1 MTIRDRTH
9 IQTIDGYI
17 AALAARL
24 TVTPEAQ
31 ATILEEIGGHLQD
44 AAAAEQARG
53 VPANEAEG
61 RAVAAF
67 GAVKETARSL
77 NATLPVDWDLRR
89 MAQGL
94 LLGALSIWF
103 TWTLV
108 TFPFLVQMAIEHHL
122 DTVATLPGSLI
133 FSASPLSFGLFY
145 TLREGPWAAL
155 LIVALFGAIA
165 FVLGSRASQGWRAGL
180 AFGLGVFVSMPFL
193 FLTFVF
199 HDREILPQQMLPA
212 IVPIW
217 LLVPYAVG
225 AASLGARIARRR
237 NGRNLG
243 HTSLAMSAPRRI
255 PRAVVAGLI
264 VLMMLLGFNGWSF
277 VRATTMKPV
286 VNPPLAQQ
294 LAAAQRAVS
303 FTIRQPRYLPAG
315 TALTQ
320 VSIDSAWCGARCS
333 VSLEYLGPHGV
344 YLDLGE
350 IPHNPAE
357 SSQPGPIAIPTPPTS
372 PNAPD
377 AYSTMSTVGYHPVWW
392 LGGVETQEPQ
402 STLAWD
408 DGNVFYILNT
418 NGPLSADELRQ
429 IAASLAE

>member
-1 MTIRDRTH
+1 MTTRDRTH

-24 TVTPEAQ
+24 TVTPGAR

-44 AAAAEQARG
+44 AAAAQQARG
-53 VPANEAEG
+53 VPADEAEG

-77 NATLPVDWDLRR
+77 NAALPVDWDLRR
-89 MAQGL
+89 MARGL
-94 LLGALSIWF
+94 LLGALSIWC

-122 DTVATLPGSLI
+122 DTVDTLPGNLI

-145 TLREGPWAAL
+145 TLREGPWTAL
-155 LIVALFGAIA
+155 LIVVFFGAIA

-180 AFGLGVFVSMPFL
+180 AFGLGVFVGMPFL

-225 AASLGARIARRR
+225 AASLGARFARRR
-237 NGRNLG
+237 NGRDLS
-243 HTSLAMSAPRRI
+243 HASLAMPAPRRI
-255 PRAVVAGLI
+255 PGTVVAGLI
-264 VLMMLLGFNGWSF
+264 VLTMLVGFNGWSF
-277 VRATTMKPV
+277 ARAATIKPV
-286 VNPPLAQQ
+286 VNPPVSQQ
-294 LAAAQRAVS
+294 LAAAQRAVP

-315 TALTQ
+315 TILTQ
-320 VSIDSAWCGARCS
+320 VQTADAWCGSRCS
-333 VSLEYLGPHGV
+333 ISLDYRGPHGV
-344 YLDLGE
+344 WLNVSE
-350 IPHNPAE
+350 IPHNPVE
-357 SSQPGPIAIPTPPTS
+357 LSQPGPFAIPTPPSS

-377 AYSTMSTVGYHPVWW
+377 AYSTVSTVSYHPVWW
-392 LGGVETQEPQ
+392 LGGVETQEQQ
-402 STLAWD
+402 SSLAWD

-429 IAASLAE
+429 IAASLA